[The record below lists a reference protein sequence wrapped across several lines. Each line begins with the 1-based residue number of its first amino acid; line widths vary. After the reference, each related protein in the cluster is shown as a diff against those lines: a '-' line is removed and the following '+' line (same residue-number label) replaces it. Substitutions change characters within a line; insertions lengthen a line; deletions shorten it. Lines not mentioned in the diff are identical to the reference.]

1 MPTEL
6 QSIFPRNFL
15 GFDPLFR
22 EFDHFSRMPN
32 ENYPPHNIV
41 AVDDDNLVIQL
52 AVAGYSK
59 EDVSIEI
66 EEKLLRITGR
76 KEVKENVNYLHKGIS
91 EKSFTKSFR
100 LSEHIQIKNAEME
113 NGMLKIYLEYIIPD
127 EKKPKVIPIN
137 STPQLSSD

>member
-1 MPTEL
+1 M
-6 QSIFPRNFL
+6 
-15 GFDPLFR
+15 
-22 EFDHFSRMPN
+22 
-32 ENYPPHNIV
+32 
-41 AVDDDNLVIQL
+41 DDDNLVIQI
-52 AVAGYSK
+52 AIAGYSK

>member
-1 MPTEL
+1 MSTKP

-41 AVDDDNLVIQL
+41 SIDDDNLVIEI
-52 AVAGYSK
+52 AIAGYAK
-59 EDVSIEI
+59 ENVSIEI
-66 EEKLLRITGR
+66 EEKLLRITGCR
-76 KEVKENVNYLHKGIS
+76 DVSENVNYLHKGIS

-100 LSEHIQIKNAEME
+100 LSEHIQIKNAEMD
-113 NGMLKIYLEYIIPD
+113 NGMLKIHLEYIIPD

-137 STPQLSSD
+137 SASQLSLD